1 LYARYAKAI
10 CRVYLC
16 GMNYFELFGIPE
28 ALAVD
33 KSQLAHRYFELQKK
47 YHPDFYT
54 SATEAEKAEVLE
66 KSAMVNKAFKTFQN
80 TDATIQYLLQLKGL
94 VGEEEKYA
102 LPPDFL
108 MEMMEL
114 NEALTEDGQLPDGLL
129 AEAEAAL
136 YEGVRPIVAGYT
148 PHGTT
153 AAELAQVKEY
163 FYKKKY
169 LLRIKERIRNIAAQN
184 GERL

>member
-1 LYARYAKAI
+1 
-10 CRVYLC
+10 
-16 GMNYFELFGIPE
+16 MNYFELFDIPE

-33 KSQLAHRYFELQKK
+33 KSQLARRYFELQKK
-47 YHPDFYT
+47 YHPDFFT
-54 SATEAEKAEVLE
+54 GAMEDEKAAVLE

-80 TDATIQYLLQLKGL
+80 TDATIQYVLQLKGL
-94 VGEEEKYA
+94 VEDEGKYA

-129 AEAEAAL
+129 AASENAL
-136 YEGVRPIVAGYT
+136 YESVRPIVEGYS
-148 PHGTT
+148 PNGTT
-153 AAELAQVKEY
+153 PAELAQLKEY

-184 GERL
+184 G